1 MLIGIFSDCH
11 CGYKFGEERGEDS
24 FIALDEAI
32 EKTLDCD
39 LILIAGDLFDTRVP
53 KPEVFAKAAKIIGK
67 AQHVPSNAKFLEI
80 INKEKHDISP
90 SALRGVPIVAIHGTH
105 ERRSKYLINPLQALE
120 HAGLLIHL
128 HCATAVFEIDGR
140 KVAIHGMSGVPDRYA
155 KECLVQWNPKP
166 VPDALNIIMFHNSI
180 TPYIYSPLEPPSMR
194 LEDLPKG
201 FDLYVLGHMHWHD
214 TKILNSGQLL
224 LCGSTIPTSLHK
236 IEAEQQKCIYKYNGS
251 IQNVPLENQRKIIW
265 EEFEFSPNIKNNIET
280 FVGSISADKIKPII
294 NIKVKGLI
302 KKDTLPPN
310 FSEIE
315 EKYKNKAIVNI
326 NKDLEA
332 EDFQDQIEMLRSLK
346 DQKLTP
352 EEHGLKIL
360 QENLKQMNCGIKID
374 EIFDYLIEGDVDLIF
389 NILTGNQQTLK
400 DGLNKWTA

>member
-1 MLIGIFSDCH
+1 
-11 CGYKFGEERGEDS
+11 
-24 FIALDEAI
+24 
-32 EKTLDCD
+32 
-39 LILIAGDLFDTRVP
+39 
-53 KPEVFAKAAKIIGK
+53 
-67 AQHVPSNAKFLEI
+67 
-80 INKEKHDISP
+80 
-90 SALRGVPIVAIHGTH
+90 
-105 ERRSKYLINPLQALE
+105 
-120 HAGLLIHL
+120 
-128 HCATAVFEIDGR
+128 
-140 KVAIHGMSGVPDRYA
+140 
-155 KECLVQWNPKP
+155 VQWNPKP